1 LEVKLKRRALV
12 RKFIAVLFL
21 GAGLLSLAFRPQLP
35 GAYIA
40 SPKDG
45 ETLRGEVAIRGTA
58 SLPDF
63 WKYELHYSPEP
74 PAGDRWIPIGGV
86 VETPVVDGLL
96 GVWDTTK
103 VPDGSYVLRL
113 RVAKRDGNYVE
124 VFIRGLVV
132 ANNVPTPTPT
142 FTPLPSEPSPTPIPP
157 TPTIVAEIVAT
168 PTPSPTLSILPTPT
182 AARTEGFAF
191 EPGKLASSF
200 CYGMGAAGAFFAF
213 AGFLF
218 LLRAIINLVR
228 RA

>member
-1 LEVKLKRRALV
+1 M

-21 GAGLLSLAFRPQLP
+21 GASLFFLTFRPQLP

-40 SPKDG
+40 YPKDG

-74 PAGDRWIPIGGV
+74 PTGDSWIPIGGV

-103 VPDGSYVLRL
+103 VPDGSYALRL

-124 VFIRGLVV
+124 VFIRGLSV
-132 ANNVPTPTPT
+132 ANRVPTPTPT
-142 FTPLPSEPSPTPIPP
+142 FTPSPPEPSPTPIPP
-157 TPTIVAEIVAT
+157 TPTIITEVLGT
-168 PTPSPTLSILPTPT
+168 PTPSPTLSISPTPT
-182 AARTEGFAF
+182 LTRTEEFAF

-218 LLRAIINLVR
+218 LLRAIINSVR
-228 RA
+228 RP